1 MKYLFFDCEFATSK
15 GGIEKICEFGFVVV
29 DENFNVIMKDNIIIN
44 PNIQRNE
51 WDYRV
56 VRKILTR
63 KIYQYEDRLTF
74 PAYYKKIAALI
85 NSSDYVLG
93 HSLSG
98 DAHALNCECQRY
110 GLPSLNYE
118 FYDIKEFYK
127 TYNAS
132 KEDTSLKNI
141 MASLEIEGDSNSHD
155 AGADAYNTMLEL
167 KVMMK
172 KLEMKLPELIK
183 LCPKAKDKTENYLV
197 ESRVIAEKQREE
209 RRKQM
214 LEGDY
219 SDGSNYMI
227 SMRRHSNKK
236 IFVQFLDNVEVTNLG
251 SGRFKDKKISISIN
265 YECKHFKE
273 IMNIVQIIKNEG
285 GKYVLKCSEAD
296 IFVTY
301 ESFHED
307 GTPRECSRLKYV
319 NEANA
324 NGASIKI
331 INFNQFLEMLG
342 MSNEELESLPL
353 PPIDCLFKEGAIIKD
368 KKAIFT
374 K

>member
-15 GGIEKICEFGFVVV
+15 GGNEKICEFGFVMV
-29 DENFNVIMKDNIIIN
+29 DENFNVIMKNNIIIN
-44 PNIQRNE
+44 PNIKRDE
-51 WDYRV
+51 WDYHV
-56 VRKILTR
+56 VKKILTR

-74 PAYYKKIAALI
+74 PAYYQKIASLI

-98 DAHALNCECQRY
+98 DAHALNSECQRY
-110 GLPSLNYE
+110 KLPSLNYE

-127 TYNAS
+127 AYNAS
-132 KEDTSLKNI
+132 KKDTSVENI
-141 MASLEIEGDSNSHD
+141 MASLEIKGDVNSHD
-155 AGADAYNTMLEL
+155 AEADAYNTMLDL
-167 KVMMK
+167 KAMLQ
-172 KLEMKLPELIK
+172 KLDMKLPELIEI
-183 LCPKAKDKTENYLV
+183 CPNAKDKTNNYLV

-214 LEGDY
+214 LDGDY
-219 SDGSNYMI
+219 SDGTNNML
-227 SMRRHSNKK
+227 SMRRHCNKR
-236 IFVQFLDNVEVTNLG
+236 IFAQFLDNVEVTNLG

-273 IMNIVQIIKNEG
+273 MMNIVQIVKNEG
-285 GKYVLKCSEAD
+285 GKYVSKGDEAD

-307 GTPRECSRLKYV
+307 GTPWECNRLKYV
-319 NEANA
+319 KEAIA

-368 KKAIFT
+368 KR
-374 K
+374 